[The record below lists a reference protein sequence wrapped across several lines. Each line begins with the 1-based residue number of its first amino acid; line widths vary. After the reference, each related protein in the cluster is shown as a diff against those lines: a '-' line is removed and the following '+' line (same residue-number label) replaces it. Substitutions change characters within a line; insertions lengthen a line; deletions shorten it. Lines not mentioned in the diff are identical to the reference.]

1 MSMDVQAAA
10 MDRMAQRVRAIETV
24 SHASLAFA
32 EQKHRVDAQAGLD
45 ASHSRM
51 LTELINSLRQLTQ
64 QIKA

>member
-1 MSMDVQAAA
+1 MSMDVEIAT
-10 MDRMAQRVRAIETV
+10 MDRMTQRVHSIETV
-24 SHASLAFA
+24 SRAALAFA
-32 EQKHRVDAQAGLD
+32 EEKRRVDAQAGLA

>member
-1 MSMDVQAAA
+1 MSMNVQSAT
-10 MDRMAQRVRAIETV
+10 MDRMARHVRATETV
-24 SHASLAFA
+24 SRAALAFA
-32 EQKHRVDAQAGLD
+32 EEKRRVDATAGLH

>member
-1 MSMDVQAAA
+1 MSMDVQAVT
-10 MDRMAQRVRAIETV
+10 MDRMAQRVHAIDTV
-24 SHASLAFA
+24 SHVALAFA
-32 EQKHRVDAQAGLD
+32 QEKHRVDAQAGLD